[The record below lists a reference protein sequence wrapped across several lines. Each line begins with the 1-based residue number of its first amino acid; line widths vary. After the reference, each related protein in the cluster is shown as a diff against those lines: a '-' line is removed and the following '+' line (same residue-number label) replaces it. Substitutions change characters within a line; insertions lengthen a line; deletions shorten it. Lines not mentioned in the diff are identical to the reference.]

1 MLDDDNEA
9 SNYLNQHNLHSRLKE
24 AILELVHHQPERPYA
39 FLRDFFERLVHII
52 LRVTWH
58 SSKRF

>member
-52 LRVTWH
+52 LRVT
-58 SSKRF
+58 